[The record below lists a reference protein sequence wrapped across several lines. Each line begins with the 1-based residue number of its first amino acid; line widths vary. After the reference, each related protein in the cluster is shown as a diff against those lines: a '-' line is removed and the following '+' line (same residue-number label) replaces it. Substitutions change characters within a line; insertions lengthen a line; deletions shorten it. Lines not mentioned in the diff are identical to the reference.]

1 MFLFF
6 LFKSLTI
13 PINSVNFIRN
23 PLPAF
28 EYNEDNAMVVF
39 IKLTMGENDDSN
51 VKLLEDMF
59 KDLLNKIND
68 GMFFR

>member
-1 MFLFF
+1 M
-6 LFKSLTI
+6 
-13 PINSVNFIRN
+13 NFIRH

-28 EYNEDNAMVVF
+28 EYDEDNAMVVF